1 MIGSIGFNPIPNISL
16 GDMEAVLDAENTLK
30 EDFEGGKEKLDIN
43 VEDIIRQ
50 FSIEDNNESSL
61 EGCIVE
67 GSGDDSLEEKLENAG
82 IDEID
87 NINMD
92 DSFEDDDDDNDE
104 IDNIN
109 MDDSFEDDDD
119 SDDEDEDSDEIHN
132 ISMDDS
138 FEDDDSDDEDADRDD
153 DDADSYDED
162 ADSDEIDNI
171 NMDDSFED
179 DDSIDSIDME
189 HELVD
194 SVENQES
201 EKIKGN
207 TQQAEQK
214 HGSAQRSLAVSTSE
228 EDDNSERAFRIKKL
242 REEADLAKLEADL
255 IRKKIEAE
263 KYKAEQERELR
274 KIQSNRDKVISDE
287 KRRRILAEIKRREQ
301 LKALNSKNND
311 EKESKIDYSSLDID
325 SLYKEVRNFLKANNI
340 EHNIVDVKV
349 LESRFGKSNI
359 KKLIIKS
366 YLISIGKGVT
376 IGR

>member
-61 EGCIVE
+61 EGCLVE

-92 DSFEDDDDDNDE
+92 DSFEDDNDDDDDDE

-109 MDDSFEDDDD
+109 MDDSFEDDD
-119 SDDEDEDSDEIHN
+119 SDDEDEDSDEIDN

-153 DDADSYDED
+153 DD

-214 HGSAQRSLAVSTSE
+214 HGSAQRSLAVNTSE

-325 SLYKEVRNFLKANNI
+325 SLYKEVRNLLKANNI